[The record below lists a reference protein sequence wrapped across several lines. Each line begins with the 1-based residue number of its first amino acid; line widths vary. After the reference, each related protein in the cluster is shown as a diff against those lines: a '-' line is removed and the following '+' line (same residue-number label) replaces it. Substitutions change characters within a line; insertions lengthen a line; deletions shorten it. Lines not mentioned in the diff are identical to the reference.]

1 MKTIKQIAD
10 EIGVSK
16 QAVFYRI
23 KKEPLSNALQPFMT
37 NNDGVLTV
45 SFDGETLIKTDFL
58 RNNSYQTF
66 DAKEATKRDSFDA
79 PFDASIIDLLRETI
93 DTLKTQ
99 LESKDKQL
107 ESKDKQIEELTLTI
121 KSLSESIN
129 AANQTKLA
137 ETIIDTQ
144 SSLPPAS
151 EKVSIWDKLFKRN
164 KN

>member
-45 SFDGETLIKTDFL
+45 SFDGETLIKTEFL

-66 DAKEATKRDSFDA
+66 DVKEATKRDSFDA
-79 PFDASIIDLLRETI
+79 PIIDLLRETI